1 MIVIHMGI
9 EWAFLRFWQGMLIPD
24 QVGMVIP
31 KGMPIPLYLVI
42 PNTGME

>member
-1 MIVIHMGI
+1 MIVILMGM
-9 EWAFLRFWQGMLIPD
+9 ECAFLRFGEEMLNLD

-31 KGMPIPLYLVI
+31 IRMPIQLYLVI